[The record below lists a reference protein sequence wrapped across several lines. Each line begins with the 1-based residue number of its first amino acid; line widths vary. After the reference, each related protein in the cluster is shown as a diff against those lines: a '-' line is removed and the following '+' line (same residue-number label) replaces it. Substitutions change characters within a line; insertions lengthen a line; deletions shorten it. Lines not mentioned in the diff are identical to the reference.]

1 MAMDQL
7 LQDLRFTVRSL
18 LRQPGFAITAIV
30 TLTLGI
36 GATTAIFSVVNA
48 VLLRPLPYA
57 EPDRMVAIMNLWTRS
72 GTRGVTVSG
81 PDFDDWK
88 AQTKSFA
95 SMAFYVG
102 GETSVTLEGAAD
114 YISVH
119 RVTPG
124 FYDVLGA
131 KATIGRLPTEEEQK
145 PGGPPVVVI
154 TDAFWRRRF
163 SGDARAIGST
173 VKFSERVF
181 TIVGVL
187 EPGGRFPGRAEIYTA
202 AGSTSTASRSGHNYR
217 VIARLRPGVSMG
229 AAHAEMVALAKRL
242 EEQHPLTNAGKSAIV
257 LPLQDVVVGDTRQTL
272 SVLLGAVG
280 LLLLIACANV
290 ANLLLARATGRERE
304 MLVRAAVGAGRW
316 RLARQLLTESAV
328 LGLTAGLLGVWLAR
342 LGVQVL
348 IGVAPSDLPRVDEIR
363 VDGVTLAFAV
373 GIALVASFLFGLAP
387 ALQASRVALI
397 DGLRQS
403 GKGVSSGSRGGW
415 ARSAFVVAEVALAV
429 VLVFGAG
436 LLARSLIELAS
447 VQMGFTPERLLVV
460 RSAVPV
466 RSFQEAAKATDFYR
480 DLLGELRALPGVTAI
495 AGVTSLPTAVRS
507 NGGYAIDGRDLR
519 ETGMRSPQAIF
530 NVVTPDY
537 FRVLRIPVR
546 AGRDFS
552 DGDRREAPL
561 VAIINESL
569 ARVAFQDQ
577 DPIGRKIQCGL
588 DTLEYMTIVGVV
600 ADIRTTGPS
609 GAVQP
614 EIFMPYEQHPG
625 PATALNLVART
636 EMADP
641 LALAATISR
650 KIRDRNPDVPVRATT
665 MEGTLETAVATP
677 RFRTVPAR
685 RVCVGRAAA
694 RPRRRLRGDGVHGES
709 ANSRA
714 WRSDRARRVTEQ
726 HHVPDRWAWSQ
737 ARWRWTRGWHRPV
750 VAGR

>member
-114 YISVH
+114 YVSVH

-229 AAHAEMVALAKRL
+229 TAHAEMVALAKRL

-257 LPLQDVVVGDTRQTL
+257 LPLQEVVVGDTRQTL

-348 IGVAPSDLPRVDEIR
+348 IGVAPTDLPRVDEIR

-403 GKGVSSGSRGGW
+403 GKGVSSDPAGDGRV
-415 ARSAFVVAEVALAV
+415 ARSSLPKS
-429 VLVFGAG
+429 LSPSSSC
-436 LLARSLIELAS
+436 LARGCS
-447 VQMGFTPERLLVV
+447 
-460 RSAVPV
+460 
-466 RSFQEAAKATDFYR
+466 
-480 DLLGELRALPGVTAI
+480 
-495 AGVTSLPTAVRS
+495 
-507 NGGYAIDGRDLR
+507 
-519 ETGMRSPQAIF
+519 
-530 NVVTPDY
+530 
-537 FRVLRIPVR
+537 
-546 AGRDFS
+546 
-552 DGDRREAPL
+552 REA
-561 VAIINESL
+561 
-569 ARVAFQDQ
+569 
-577 DPIGRKIQCGL
+577 
-588 DTLEYMTIVGVV
+588 
-600 ADIRTTGPS
+600 
-609 GAVQP
+609 
-614 EIFMPYEQHPG
+614 
-625 PATALNLVART
+625 
-636 EMADP
+636 
-641 LALAATISR
+641 
-650 KIRDRNPDVPVRATT
+650 
-665 MEGTLETAVATP
+665 
-677 RFRTVPAR
+677 
-685 RVCVGRAAA
+685 
-694 RPRRRLRGDGVHGES
+694 
-709 ANSRA
+709 
-714 WRSDRARRVTEQ
+714 
-726 HHVPDRWAWSQ
+726 
-737 ARWRWTRGWHRPV
+737 
-750 VAGR
+750 